1 MPPKPQGSLVLS
13 GPEFTTRA
21 VNFAHLMGTPT
32 FQKQFFADPSGVAGR
47 EFGIKAPASAA
58 SKANSMIFAL
68 LADKQFNTWAK
79 SFQTEIDTSF
89 AGISKAANLSDAQK
103 ALKSKQTRD
112 QLVAKFNAS
121 VAQHLSAETASKLSS
136 INKGPLVSEGDVAI
150 VLLTFV
156 AVIVI
161 VVIAAG
167 VANPGELVS
176 RQQVQLVA
184 RQITAAQAAQ
194 VRGQQR

>member
-1 MPPKPQGSLVLS
+1 MPPKPQGLVLS

-21 VNFAHLMGTPT
+21 VNFAHLMATPT
-32 FQKQFFADPSGVAGR
+32 FQKQFFADPSGVAAR
-47 EFGIKAPASAA
+47 EFGIKAPASTA

-68 LADKQFNTWAK
+68 LGDKQFNTWAK
-79 SFQTEIDTSF
+79 NFQTEIDTSF
-89 AGISKAANLSDAQK
+89 QGISGAANLSDAQK

-121 VAQHLSAETASKLSS
+121 VAQHLSAETASKLSA

-161 VVIAAG
+161 VVVAAG
-167 VANPGELVS
+167 VASPGELVS

-184 RQITAAQAAQ
+184 RQISAAQAAQ
-194 VRGQQR
+194 VRSQQR

>member
-1 MPPKPQGSLVLS
+1 MPPKPQSLVLS

-21 VNFAHLMGTPT
+21 VNFAHLMATPT
-32 FQKQFFADPSGVAGR
+32 FQKQFFADPSGVAAR

-58 SKANSMIFAL
+58 SRANAMVFAL
-68 LADKQFNTWAK
+68 LGDKQFNTWAK

-89 AGISKAANLSDAQK
+89 AGISKAASLSDAQK
-103 ALKSKQTRD
+103 ALKSKQTRE

-121 VAQHLSAETASKLSS
+121 VAEHLSAETAGKLSS
-136 INKGPLVSEGDVAI
+136 LSKGPLVSEGDVAI

-167 VANPGELVS
+167 VASPGELVS

-194 VRGQQR
+194 VRTLQR